1 MSGVIK
7 IKKLCVSQSYF
18 FRYNLLVAFIMILIT
33 WQFKTVLSLLL
44 LLLLQ
49 LLKAHL
55 DYKERTQLLAS
66 NDMMTDS
73 TVTISTR

>member
-1 MSGVIK
+1 
-7 IKKLCVSQSYF
+7 
-18 FRYNLLVAFIMILIT
+18 MILIT